1 MRLQWT
7 NTILQITAK
16 ISKRK
21 RGLIRQTGALILSD
35 VIVILVLEIYLA
47 LISLPM
53 YLIMQSKE
61 GALGS
66 VEYRIRRIITLSVLV
81 ALLILWA
88 IKLLLIV
95 IVPSV
100 LESNS
105 LVIIQES
112 FVSELILEED
122 VFPNIHNAPLSEQV
136 APPTDITIAVG
147 RTGTLVA
154 KGKGLPGSLAV
165 LYVGSKEREELVNMY
180 LTDVTDFGEWEIIG
194 DRSLS
199 RLQPGIYSAYVT
211 TYDAVRG
218 IKSNS
223 LYAGTIDVRQT
234 FLDRLT
240 DRFDVWVNYMAAG
253 LVAFGIFL
261 TVLII

>member
-122 VFPNIHNAPLSEQV
+122 VFPIF
-136 APPTDITIAVG
+136 T
-147 RTGTLVA
+147 TLRYQSRLHRRLILL
-154 KGKGLPGSLAV
+154 LPW
-165 LYVGSKEREELVNMY
+165 EELE
-180 LTDVTDFGEWEIIG
+180 L
-194 DRSLS
+194 
-199 RLQPGIYSAYVT
+199 
-211 TYDAVRG
+211 
-218 IKSNS
+218 
-223 LYAGTIDVRQT
+223 
-234 FLDRLT
+234 
-240 DRFDVWVNYMAAG
+240 
-253 LVAFGIFL
+253 
-261 TVLII
+261 